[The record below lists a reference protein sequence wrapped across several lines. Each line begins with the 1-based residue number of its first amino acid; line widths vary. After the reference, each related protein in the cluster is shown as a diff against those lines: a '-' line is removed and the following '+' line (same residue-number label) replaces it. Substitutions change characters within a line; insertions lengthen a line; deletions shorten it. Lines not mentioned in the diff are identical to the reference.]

1 LERLK
6 LAALLSPRQVLKAI
20 LWREHKLLHPR
31 ASLPVFPVIPVRPR
45 PSLDEPASQRKLWA
59 RRQKSRAVRL
69 TGEGARALRV

>member
-6 LAALLSPRQVLKAI
+6 LAALLSPRQVLMAI

-31 ASLPVFPVIPVRPR
+31 APLPSFPVIPVRPR
-45 PSLDEPASQRKLWA
+45 PSLDEPTSQRKLLP
-59 RRQKSRAVRL
+59 RRQQSRAVRL